1 MWSQG
6 QEPFSKITCFGPS
19 VYRAVEVS
27 LPCTNKPKNWTIQGE
42 EENSCGRDGGH
53 EGHQQTAIS
62 GKDSPTQ
69 GGGRIRNIQ
78 ETQSD
83 RGRATLS
90 QYVRRPTGRS
100 VPEKFSVSKNLERK
114 NGVRGDV

>member
-100 VPEKFSVSKNLERK
+100 VPEKSSVSKNLERK
-114 NGVRGDV
+114 NGARGDV